1 MYTKKQIVVPEEYEG
16 ERIDRFLACYMEDS
30 ISRSMVQ
37 KLIKSENIL
46 VNGKLIKPS
55 YSLSTDDEIE
65 VTFPQEDV
73 KLPFPEDLAID
84 IIYQDDDIVVIN
96 KAPGIVVHLGPGN
109 YEKTLVNAL
118 LFHIKKFSAAGDPT
132 RPGIVHRLD
141 IDTAG
146 LMVVAKSDRA
156 YYSLVEQVSHRQVI
170 KIYKAVVTGKPPRE
184 EDLIDKPIARHKKYR
199 EKMCISE
206 DGREALTQYKVE
218 KVWHKSTGV
227 FSLLTLRILTGRT
240 HQIRVHLSSIGNPV
254 VGDPVYSKKWSK
266 FNVPY
271 LLLGAT
277 YLSFKHP
284 VQERLMEFEVP
295 LPSHIV
301 DFIEKLE
308 SRD

>member
-118 LFHIKKFSAAGDPT
+118 LFHIKKLSAAGDPT

-141 IDTAG
+141 RDTAG
-146 LMVVAKSDRA
+146 LMVVAKSDAA
-156 YYSLVEQVSHRQVI
+156 YYSLVEQFSHRQVI

>member
-1 MYTKKQIVVPEEYEG
+1 MYNIKKVFVPEDYDG
-16 ERIDRFLACYMEDS
+16 ERIDRFLASYIEDS
-30 ISRSMVQ
+30 ISRSMIQ
-37 KLIKSENIL
+37 KLIKSGNIE
-46 VNGKLIKPS
+46 VNGKAIKPS
-55 YSLSTDDEIE
+55 HCVSTDDEIDI
-65 VTFPQEDV
+65 TFPEEDI
-73 KLPFPEDLAID
+73 KLPFPENLEID
-84 IIYQDDDIVVIN
+84 IIYQDDDIAVIN
-96 KAPGIVVHLGPGN
+96 KAPGMVVHIGPGN
-109 YEKTLVNAL
+109 YDKTLVNAL
-118 LFHIKKFSAAGDPT
+118 LFHVKNLSSVGDQT

-141 IDTAG
+141 RDTAG

-156 YYSLVEQVSHRQVI
+156 YYSLVEQFSHRQVI

-184 EDLIDKPIARHKKYR
+184 EDLIDKPIARHIKYR

>member
-109 YEKTLVNAL
+109 YDKTLVNAL
-118 LFHIKKFSAAGDPT
+118 LFHVKNLSSVGDQT

-141 IDTAG
+141 RDTAG

-156 YYSLVEQVSHRQVI
+156 YYSLVEQFSHRQVI

-284 VQERLMEFEVP
+284 AQERLMEFEVP

>member
-118 LFHIKKFSAAGDPT
+118 LFHIKKLSAAGDPT

-141 IDTAG
+141 RDTAG

-156 YYSLVEQVSHRQVI
+156 YYSLVEQFSHRQVI

-284 VQERLMEFEVP
+284 AQERLMEFEVP

>member
-1 MYTKKQIVVPEEYEG
+1 MYNKKKVFVPEDYDG

-118 LFHIKKFSAAGDPT
+118 LFHIKKLSAAGDPT

-141 IDTAG
+141 RDTAG

-156 YYSLVEQVSHRQVI
+156 YYSLVEQFSHRQVI

-284 VQERLMEFEVP
+284 AQERLMEFEVP

>member
-1 MYTKKQIVVPEEYEG
+1 
-16 ERIDRFLACYMEDS
+16 
-30 ISRSMVQ
+30 
-37 KLIKSENIL
+37 
-46 VNGKLIKPS
+46 
-55 YSLSTDDEIE
+55 
-65 VTFPQEDV
+65 
-73 KLPFPEDLAID
+73 
-84 IIYQDDDIVVIN
+84 
-96 KAPGIVVHLGPGN
+96 
-109 YEKTLVNAL
+109 
-118 LFHIKKFSAAGDPT
+118 
-132 RPGIVHRLD
+132 
-141 IDTAG
+141 
-146 LMVVAKSDRA
+146 
-156 YYSLVEQVSHRQVI
+156 
-170 KIYKAVVTGKPPRE
+170 
-184 EDLIDKPIARHKKYR
+184 
-199 EKMCISE
+199 MCISE

-284 VQERLMEFEVP
+284 AQERLMEFEVP

>member
-118 LFHIKKFSAAGDPT
+118 LFHIKKLSAAGDPT

-141 IDTAG
+141 RDTAG
-146 LMVVAKSDRA
+146 LMVVAKSDAA
-156 YYSLVEQVSHRQVI
+156 YYSLVEQFSHRQVI

-284 VQERLMEFEVP
+284 AQERLMEFEVP